1 MRRFFVDSIGCHE
14 GSLTVKFCSNGLQL
28 LVMPESRFEEALKT
42 MASVMRCGKVEGE
55 FYGCQL
61 PELLLLFFPY
71 GQDEAAVW
79 ERRTVQGEL
88 RSH

>member
-1 MRRFFVDSIGCHE
+1 
-14 GSLTVKFCSNGLQL
+14 
-28 LVMPESRFEEALKT
+28 MPESRFEEALKT
-42 MASVMRCGKVEGE
+42 MASVMRCGKFEGE

>member
-1 MRRFFVDSIGCHE
+1 
-14 GSLTVKFCSNGLQL
+14 
-28 LVMPESRFEEALKT
+28 MPESRFEEALKT
-42 MASVMRCGKVEGE
+42 MASVMLCGKVEGE

-61 PELLLLFFPY
+61 PELQLLFFPY

-88 RSH
+88 RSHWKNKKQRLKDYLESCGVTVCFVT